1 MIEIKKPKLPSEEI
15 LQYIERNRRITIARN
30 GFAGRGYYNC
40 NHPEGKHTPAF
51 HANNG
56 KGDGEQTTLVDID
69 GAIWVVLP
77 FAGEVSDP
85 VIFNIPVRNRE
96 R

>member
-1 MIEIKKPKLPSEEI
+1 MEIKKPKLPPEQV
-15 LQYIERNRRITIARN
+15 LQFIERSRSITIARN

-56 KGDGEQTTLVDID
+56 KGDGSFTTIVDID
-69 GAIWVVLP
+69 GANWVVLP
-77 FAGEVSDP
+77 FAGEVSEP
-85 VIFNIPVRNRE
+85 IIFSIPVRKRD
-96 R
+96 